1 MRWREMQ
8 QAFSAAMLHSDNTPL
23 AAWVQTGGVALA
35 ERLSIYRGNIYG
47 NLTDA
52 LKDTFTATH
61 ALVGE
66 PFFERMARQF
76 IQQSPPRAACLIW
89 YGEEFPAFIASY
101 AQVASV
107 SYLAE
112 VAAFEWA
119 RQCVRFAYDDAAL
132 DAQWLEAQEEETLV
146 QLPLTLR
153 ACAKL
158 VVARFPVLDI
168 WEYTQQPETH
178 ALPDIDSGGQKILL
192 WRAGSQLHHK
202 LLTAAQY
209 AALHVFAESGMLAT
223 AIDAAMLQ
231 QPELEAEDLLAMM
244 FQLHILRDPRTMM
257 HPVTKEAL

>member
-1 MRWREMQ
+1 MQWHKMQ
-8 QAFSAAMLHSDNTPL
+8 QAFSAAMLHADNAPL
-23 AAWVQTGGVALA
+23 TAWVKTGGVDLT
-35 ERLSIYRGNIYG
+35 ERLSVYRGNIFG

-52 LKDTFTATH
+52 LKDTFAATH

-66 PFFERMARQF
+66 KFFEQMAWQY

-101 AQVASV
+101 APADSV
-107 SYLAE
+107 PYLAE

-119 RQCVRFAYDDAAL
+119 RQSVRFADEDKAL

-158 VVARFPVLDI
+158 VDARFPVLDI

-178 ALPDIDSGGQKILL
+178 APPDIDAGGQKILL
-192 WRAGSQLHHK
+192 WRAGSQLHHQR
-202 LLTAAQY
+202 LSAAEY
-209 AALHVFAESGMLAT
+209 AALHVFAESGTLAT

-231 QPELEAEDLLAMM
+231 QSKLHAEDLLAML
-244 FQLHILRDPRTMM
+244 FQLHILRDPRTIT
-257 HPVTKEAL
+257 HPVTKEAA